1 VSNPAN
7 GDVVATLPQ
16 MTVAETSVII
26 EIAKQAQVSWAA
38 RTGKDRGAI
47 LRKFYDLI
55 VEHINNSATILTME
69 MGKPLPEARGEI
81 LYGASFIEWFSE
93 EAKRIY
99 GDTIPG
105 HQPDHR
111 IMVMK
116 QPVGVIGA
124 ITPWN
129 FQMQ

>member
-1 VSNPAN
+1 
-7 GDVVATLPQ
+7 
-16 MTVAETSVII
+16 
-26 EIAKQAQVSWAA
+26 
-38 RTGKDRGAI
+38 
-47 LRKFYDLI
+47 
-55 VEHINNSATILTME
+55 ME
-69 MGKPLPEARGEI
+69 MGKPLPEARCEI
-81 LYGASFIEWFSE
+81 LYGASFIEWFIE

-116 QPVGVIGA
+116 QPVGVVGA

-129 FQMQ
+129 FPNAMITRKIGSALAVGCAVVCKPAAETPLLSAVALGELAERAGIPPGVFNIITNDLSAEIGIPL